1 MVCPFFSFQILHMS
15 TSHVWIQMSNVEII
29 FPNEFQKF
37 PLLVLAFTN
46 ESWEEN
52 SSDNYQVSQNLRK
65 LVQRKFP
72 SEGNFSKKID
82 YFSKPCYQ
90 ILVFDKQQVKWLQTR
105 KIKSQEKI

>member
-1 MVCPFFSFQILHMS
+1 MTGISENFESTVFHLIYVGLPFFSFQILHMS

-72 SEGNFSKKID
+72 S
-82 YFSKPCYQ
+82 
-90 ILVFDKQQVKWLQTR
+90 
-105 KIKSQEKI
+105 